1 VKALWGDA
9 GIKLTSLA
17 LAVLLWV
24 VIAGEKTSEMGLSVP
39 VELQNFPKDLELT
52 GEPVNAI
59 EVRVRASPG
68 VIQQLGPGDVSAQID
83 LAGAGEGERIVHLT
97 ARAIRV
103 PFGVQ
108 VVKIT
113 PSSINLNFERTLQ
126 KAVPIRPR
134 LIGRPAEGFEVAG
147 VGAKPAEVTIA
158 GPKSRVLEIESAFTE
173 PVSVDDARQN
183 VIDVV
188 NIGLDDPTLR
198 IQGSP
203 RVEVAARIRPVMAQR
218 ALLVPIEARAGVQ
231 PVRPTSARVVLV
243 GPATTLQRLET
254 GDVRAWLDLPGERE
268 TLAAVRVELTVPLPG
283 VVIESVTPLELPFR
297 VARDATG
304 RPRS

>member
-1 VKALWGDA
+1 MKALFGDV

-17 LAVLLWV
+17 LAILLWV

-52 GEPVNAI
+52 GEPVNAV

-83 LAGAGEGERIVHLT
+83 LAGAGDGERIVHLT

-113 PSSINLNFERTLQ
+113 PSSISLNFERTLH
-126 KAVPIRPR
+126 KAVPIRAR
-134 LIGRPAEGFEVAG
+134 LIGRPAAGFEVAG
-147 VGAKPAEVTIA
+147 IAAKPAEVMIA
-158 GPKSRVLEIESAFTE
+158 GPRSRVLEIESAFTE
-173 PVSVDDARQN
+173 PVSVDDARHT
-183 VIDVV
+183 VVDVV

-203 RVEVAARIRPVMAQR
+203 RVEVSVRIRPVVAQR
-218 ALLVPIEARAGVQ
+218 TLLVPIEARAGVQ
-231 PVRPTSARVVLV
+231 PLRPTSARVALA
-243 GPATTLQRLET
+243 GPAATLQRLET
-254 GDVRAWLDLPGERE
+254 GDVRAWLDPPGEHE
-268 TLAAVRVELTVPLPG
+268 TLAPVRVELAVPLPG
-283 VVIESVTPLELPFR
+283 VVIESVAPQELPFHMS
-297 VARDATG
+297 G
-304 RPRS
+304 K

>member
-1 VKALWGDA
+1 MKPRLGNWGLKA
-9 GIKLTSLA
+9 ISLG

-52 GEPVNAI
+52 GEPVNAV
-59 EVRVRASPG
+59 EVRLRASPG

-83 LAGAGEGERIVHLT
+83 LVGAHEGERIVHLT
-97 ARAIRV
+97 ERSIRV

-113 PSSINLNFERTLQ
+113 PSSLSLNFEHTLQ
-126 KAVPIRPR
+126 KTVPIRPR

-147 VGAKPAEVTIA
+147 MSAQPAEVRIA
-158 GPKSRVLEIESAFTE
+158 GPKSRVLEVESAYTE
-173 PVSVDDARQN
+173 PISVDGARQTE
-183 VIDVV
+183 VDAV

-203 RVEVAARIRPVMAQR
+203 RVEVTAVVRPIMGRRTLIVRIEPRDGWQTLRPV
-218 ALLVPIEARAGVQ
+218 
-231 PVRPTSARVVLV
+231 SARVTLA
-243 GPATTLQRLET
+243 GPAATLQQLRAEDLRAFLRAAAAHET
-254 GDVRAWLDLPGERE
+254 R
-268 TLAAVRVELTVPLPG
+268 AAVGVELSAPAPDVTV
-283 VVIESVTPLELPFR
+283 ESVEPATLPFR
-297 VARDATG
+297 AT
-304 RPRS
+304 RR

>member
-1 VKALWGDA
+1 MKPLFGDA
-9 GIKLTSLA
+9 GLKLTSLA

-52 GEPVNAI
+52 GEPVNAV

-83 LAGAGEGERIVHLT
+83 LAGAGDGERIVHLT

-113 PSSINLNFERTLQ
+113 PSSISLNFERTLQ

-134 LIGRPAEGFEVAG
+134 LIGRPSEGFEVAG
-147 VGAKPAEVTIA
+147 VVAKPADVLIA
-158 GPKSRVLEIESAFTE
+158 GPRSRVLEIESAFTE
-173 PVSVDDARQN
+173 PVSVDDARQT
-183 VIDVV
+183 VVDVV

-203 RVEVAARIRPVMAQR
+203 RVEVSARIRPVMAQR
-218 ALLVPIEARAGVQ
+218 TLLVPIEARAGVQ
-231 PVRPTSARVVLV
+231 PVRPATARVVLG
-243 GPATTLQRLET
+243 GPATTLRRIET
-254 GDVRAWLDLPGERE
+254 GDVRAWLDLPGEHE
-268 TLAAVRVELTVPLPG
+268 TRAQVRAELAVPLPG
-283 VVIESVTPLELPFR
+283 VVIESVAPQDLPFR
-297 VARDATG
+297 QSRK
-304 RPRS
+304 